1 MAMKL
6 KTKVA
11 RKAKKYITKMVNE
24 YALVDN
30 EPVIVSQMYRYKPP
44 RKNYL
49 NTISTSS
56 LRSQVKRQVNK
67 TNRRLKSLIRDINK
81 GVYNPKT
88 KRFERKGTI
97 TIIDSSGRKRK
108 IKTTNIKDYRG
119 KFASKKL
126 EELESF
132 NKKLNKIELSGNESR
147 DELIEINKLTEN
159 FLKSKTSTLSGI
171 EEVEKGIKENIS
183 AKLDEF
189 DMTPSEV
196 DALYTLYDDK
206 DFVALRKYLD
216 PSELQALMMEVKEY
230 RDELYNKE
238 NVLAGENIL
247 IDDKINQASLN
258 KFAELFVS
266 YAGLDKKSAGLDQD
280 LQDALSSLYKKID
293 TIL

>member
-1 MAMKL
+1 M
-6 KTKVA
+6 V
-11 RKAKKYITKMVNE
+11 KKYITKMVNE
-24 YALVDN
+24 YALVNN
-30 EPVIVSQMYRYKPP
+30 EPTIVSQMYRYKPP
-44 RKNYL
+44 RKKYL

-67 TNRRLKSLIRDINK
+67 TNSRLKSLIRDVNK

-97 TIIDSSGRKRK
+97 TIIDKDGNIRKVK
-108 IKTTNIKDYRG
+108 STNIKDYRG

-132 NKKLNKIELSGNESR
+132 NKKLNKIVLTGNESR
-147 DELIEINKLTEN
+147 DELLEINKLTEN

-196 DALYTLYDDK
+196 DSLYTLYEDK
-206 DFVALRKYLD
+206 DFIALRKYLD
-216 PSELQALMMEVKEY
+216 PSELQALLMEVKEFVDNLKNDDIPFS
-230 RDELYNKE
+230 DEE
-238 NVLAGENIL
+238 
-247 IDDKINQASLN
+247 INQAGLN
-258 KFAELFVS
+258 KFTELFIS
-266 YAGLDKKSAGLDQD
+266 YAKLDKKSAGLDQD

>member
-1 MAMKL
+1 MKL

-11 RKAKKYITKMVNE
+11 RRAKKYITKMVNE

-30 EPVIVSQMYRYKPP
+30 EPVIVSQMYKYKPP

-49 NTISTSS
+49 NIISTSS

-67 TNRRLKSLIRDINK
+67 TNRRLKSLIRDVNK
-81 GVYNPKT
+81 GVYNTKT

-97 TIIDSSGRKRK
+97 TIIDKNGNIRKVK
-108 IKTTNIKDYRG
+108 STNIKDYRG

-147 DELIEINKLTEN
+147 DELLEINKLTEN

-196 DALYTLYDDK
+196 DSLYTLYEDK
-206 DFVALRKYLD
+206 DFIALRKYLD
-216 PSELQALMMEVKEY
+216 PSELQALLMEVKEF
-230 RDELYNKE
+230 RDSLRN
-238 NVLAGENIL
+238 
-247 IDDKINQASLN
+247 DDIPFSDDEINQASLN